1 MNKKNILIATQAMG
15 IGGCETYIVT
25 ICEELIKRDY
35 NICIVAGDGRL
46 RAVFE
51 NIGVKPYI
59 IDFFDRSLAIR
70 NIEKIKE
77 IIINEKIDYVF
88 VNPFYPIFEA
98 ICASVLSNVPY
109 YLFLHG
115 VSIEGI
121 FDINDAFSV
130 LGRWYSM
137 YINDIAFKYAKK
149 CVYVSDEAKEFYQK
163 KFDVDEKHGI
173 LLKNS
178 VKIIDNG
185 DFPTKLEKF
194 ILVSRID
201 IDKINSIKIGI
212 DFYIKLWNNSY
223 NKENLVL
230 DIVGEGQCIEE
241 LKAYIKDYG
250 QYNINIVGATNNPY
264 ATIKKYDALLG
275 MGRTILEAISLQKLP
290 IIITYNKYI
299 GVLEP
304 SMLPDISYANYSG
317 RNAESKD
324 KQKDIDMILN
334 MDIDNLQTL
343 LQQNLEYVYK
353 NNNITIN
360 IEEILNDM
368 QQEYALYNKST
379 LEEIKQYISLVEYIT
394 NMEITCKKL
403 QEQNNMDMNNK
414 NQEIEK
420 LNEKVQS
427 HQKIQIENNILRE
440 KIRDEQYNSQVLEQE
455 ISNNEDTIKK
465 YEEEIEYYKK
475 LLNDIYSKKT
485 YKVYKKFKKIL
496 GKK

>member
-1 MNKKNILIATQAMG
+1 M
-15 IGGCETYIVT
+15 
-25 ICEELIKRDY
+25 
-35 NICIVAGDGRL
+35 
-46 RAVFE
+46 
-51 NIGVKPYI
+51 
-59 IDFFDRSLAIR
+59 
-70 NIEKIKE
+70 
-77 IIINEKIDYVF
+77 
-88 VNPFYPIFEA
+88 
-98 ICASVLSNVPY
+98 LS
-109 YLFLHG
+109 
-115 VSIEGI
+115 
-121 FDINDAFSV
+121 
-130 LGRWYSM
+130 
-137 YINDIAFKYAKK
+137 
-149 CVYVSDEAKEFYQK
+149 
-163 KFDVDEKHGI
+163 
-173 LLKNS
+173 
-178 VKIIDNG
+178 
-185 DFPTKLEKF
+185 
-194 ILVSRID
+194 
-201 IDKINSIKIGI
+201 
-212 DFYIKLWNNSY
+212 
-223 NKENLVL
+223 
-230 DIVGEGQCIEE
+230 
-241 LKAYIKDYG
+241 
-250 QYNINIVGATNNPY
+250 
-264 ATIKKYDALLG
+264 
-275 MGRTILEAISLQKLP
+275 
-290 IIITYNKYI
+290 
-299 GVLEP
+299 
-304 SMLPDISYANYSG
+304 DISYANYSG

-368 QQEYALYNKST
+368 QQEYASYNKST

-420 LNEKVQS
+420 LKEKVQS